1 MRQECSMYHLD
12 NGQGPIERDPRND
25 PRRQDDERVVE
36 RKPIAA
42 DRPAD
47 ESQTWPDL
55 PADRRR
61 TERRRI
67 ERMGTDI

>member
-1 MRQECSMYHLD
+1 MYRSDSSHD
-12 NGQGPIERDPRND
+12 QVERDPRND
-25 PRRQDDERVVE
+25 PRTRGQADGEVQVE
-36 RKPIAA
+36 RKPIVA
-42 DRPAD
+42 DRSREDDPA
-47 ESQTWPDL
+47 WPVA